1 MKLRM
6 EIEAELHLVEYTM
19 LFLVRKLEAKVLRLV
34 GS

>member
-6 EIEAELHLVEYTM
+6 EIEAELYVVEYTM
-19 LFLVRKLEAKVLRLV
+19 LFLVRTLEAKVLRLV